1 VAMKRGVSGVC
12 NLTELSECAGCKDV
26 DGPEMM
32 GVADCVEAFAPFIW
46 HFRIVEFI
54 ILKR

>member
-1 VAMKRGVSGVC
+1 MKRGVSGVC